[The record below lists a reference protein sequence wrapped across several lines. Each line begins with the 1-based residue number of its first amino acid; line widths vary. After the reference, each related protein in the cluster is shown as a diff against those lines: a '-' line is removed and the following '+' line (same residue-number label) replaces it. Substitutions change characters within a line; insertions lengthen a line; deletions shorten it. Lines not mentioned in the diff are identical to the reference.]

1 MGGASASPLRGGGRP
16 ARFGAPG
23 GGERSRGDTGQRG
36 ASLRCSAV
44 MGDFWGPTGRGASS
58 VVTEPGLGVEAAA
71 AALPEWFGA
80 EVLDFLEGVVSDGL
94 ALRDVAAL
102 TGVVAALLD
111 AERAS
116 GRLGEAS
123 REFQGEERRFD
134 VCKAEREGWE
144 VESALIVE
152 ALESSRL
159 RREGTDALAV
169 VSAEPVALFA
179 VVSILKVTDG

>member
-1 MGGASASPLRGGGRP
+1 
-16 ARFGAPG
+16 
-23 GGERSRGDTGQRG
+23 
-36 ASLRCSAV
+36 
-44 MGDFWGPTGRGASS
+44 MGDFWGPAGRGASS
-58 VVTEPGLGVEAAA
+58 VATEPNFGVEAAEA
-71 AALPEWFGA
+71 TLPEVFGA
-80 EVLDFLEGVVSDGL
+80 GVLDFLEGVVSDGL

-102 TGVVAALLD
+102 VGVVAVLLD

-116 GRLGEAS
+116 GRMGEAS

-144 VESALIVE
+144 VGSALIVE

-179 VVSILKVTDG
+179 VVSILKIMDG